1 MHIIYIIYNMYIIY
15 ILICRSLPCL
25 YIYMI
30 IIVNCLSIHS
40 QFPNGFGF
48 HLTAPALRQGVAKTG
63 SPESGSSYMGMS
75 CRADS
80 RPLDNDV
87 AYMAWIFH

>member
-1 MHIIYIIYNMYIIY
+1 MHIIYIYDYY
-15 ILICRSLPCL
+15 CK
-25 YIYMI
+25 
-30 IIVNCLSIHS
+30 LSIHS
-40 QFPNGFGF
+40 FPVPKR
-48 HLTAPALRQGVAKTG
+48 LLSQITAPALRQGVAKTG

-87 AYMAWIFH
+87 AFCHGIFH